1 MMTALLLAA
10 AAAVLLWPAPKQ
22 DSPYASSPVPY
33 GPPPAPKPAS
43 YIEAVA
49 ALQLVRKRLAAT
61 DQLSEPQIE
70 AVNVLTLALVS
81 GGDK

>member
-1 MMTALLLAA
+1 MMTVLLLAA
-10 AAAVLLWPAPKQ
+10 AAAVLFWPAPKK
-22 DSPYASSPVPY
+22 DSPYASAPVPY
-33 GPPPAPKPAS
+33 GPPPPPKPAS

-70 AVNVLTLALVS
+70 AVNVLTLALVA
-81 GGDK
+81 GGEK

>member
-1 MMTALLLAA
+1 MITTLLLAA
-10 AAAVLLWPAPKQ
+10 AAAVLLWPAAKQ
-22 DSPYASSPVPY
+22 DSPYASSPVAY

-49 ALQLVRKRLAAT
+49 ALQLVRKRLVAT
-61 DQLSEPQIE
+61 DQLSEPQID